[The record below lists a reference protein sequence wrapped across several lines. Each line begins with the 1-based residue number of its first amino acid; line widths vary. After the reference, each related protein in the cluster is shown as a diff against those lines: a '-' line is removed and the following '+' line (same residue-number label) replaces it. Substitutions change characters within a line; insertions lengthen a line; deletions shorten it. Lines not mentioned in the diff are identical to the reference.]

1 MKLPAFVLAALL
13 TLASLAP
20 AAPGPETPL
29 ETFFQSPTLSN
40 LAFSPNGKFLLC
52 VVPHERRQNLAV
64 IDLEKGT
71 KTLLTNFTDR
81 QVQAPVWANNN
92 RILFRVD
99 DDGRESLSLYAVNRD
114 GSDPSVLASGYHR
127 TGTTGQINERF
138 SSLLRRLGRDPQ
150 GILVLARLKFNDWN
164 DVARMDLKTGRMT
177 VVAPAPGNVLNYVLD
192 RDDQVRFAVVL
203 DLDQTQR
210 ILYRDRDDEPWAEL
224 AAHPMDDPGWV
235 PVAFDGDNRTVYVVS
250 DVGRKTKAVF
260 RYDTATRQLAPEP
273 VVAHDTY
280 DVTTSAGEGLR
291 VFYDESKRQVA
302 GFAFEAERP
311 VFHWLNTEMA
321 EIHARLNAA
330 LPDTVH
336 VPVQFAEDGSR
347 ILIYSYSDR
356 DAGVYYLYDRRRQR
370 VEELAVVKPD
380 IDPIR
385 MATMQPVSFTARDGL
400 NLHGYLTLPPSRPAR
415 NLPLVI
421 HPHGGPYGIR
431 DTWTY
436 NPEVQYYASR
446 GFAVLQVNFRGSGGY
461 GRAFEAAG
469 WKRWGL
475 EMQDD
480 LTDAVQWAIGQGIAD
495 PSRVVISGASYGGY
509 AAMAGLVFTPELYR
523 AGINYVG
530 VVNIANL
537 IPAAVPPSR
546 IYWMRTRLGDLAN
559 SEDRKR
565 IRATSP
571 VHFADRIRAPV
582 LMAYGK
588 NDPRV
593 PIDQA
598 ADMERALKRAG
609 VPHELIVE
617 EEEGHGFRNEEKRIA
632 FFRRVDTFLRQH
644 VLAGS
649 GGESP

>member
-1 MKLPAFVLAALL
+1 MKSPLLALASALALAAL
-13 TLASLAP
+13 AP
-20 AAPGPETPL
+20 ASPGPESPV
-29 ETFFQSPTLSN
+29 ETFFQAPTISN
-40 LAFSPNGKFLLC
+40 LAFSPNGKFILC
-52 VVPHERRQNLAV
+52 VVPHQQRQNLAV
-64 IDLEKGT
+64 IDLERGT
-71 KTLLTNFTDR
+71 KTLLTNFTDK
-81 QVQAPVWANNN
+81 QVQSPLWANDN

-99 DDGRESLSLYAVNRD
+99 DEGRESLSLYAVNRD
-114 GSDPSVLASGYHR
+114 GGDPGVLASGYHR
-127 TGTTGQINERF
+127 MGTNGQVNERF
-138 SSLLRRLGRDPQ
+138 SSLLRRLRQDPQ
-150 GILVLARLKFNDWN
+150 HFLVLARLKFIDWN

-177 VVAPAPGNVLNYVLD
+177 VVAAAPGNVVSYVLD
-192 RDDQVRFAVVL
+192 RADQVRFAVVL
-203 DLDQTQR
+203 ELDQTLR
-210 ILYRDRDDEPWAEL
+210 ILYRDRASDPWVEL
-224 AAHPMDDPGWV
+224 AAHHQDEPGWF
-235 PVAFDGDNRTVYVVS
+235 PVAFDGDNRTVFVVS
-250 DVGRKTKAVF
+250 DLGRKTKAVF
-260 RYDTATRQLAPEP
+260 RYDTSTRRLAPEP
-273 VVAHDTY
+273 VVAHDTF
-280 DVTTSAGEGLR
+280 DVAAADGDGLR
-291 VFYDESKRQVA
+291 VFYDELKRQVV

-311 VFHWLNTEMA
+311 VFHWLDADMA
-321 EIHARLNAA
+321 KVHARLNTA

-347 ILIYSYSDR
+347 IIIYSYSDR
-356 DAGVYYLYDRRRQR
+356 DPGVYYLYDRRRQR
-370 VEELAVVKPD
+370 VEELAIVKPD
-380 IDPIR
+380 IDPAR
-385 MATMQPVSFTARDGL
+385 MAAMQPIRFAARDGL
-400 NLHGYLTLPPSRPAR
+400 PLHGYLTLPPGQPGR

-431 DTWTY
+431 DTWSF

-475 EMQDD
+475 EMQND
-480 LTDAVQWAIGQGIAD
+480 LTDAVKWAISQGIAD
-495 PSRVVISGASYGGY
+495 PQRVVISGASYGGY

-530 VVNIANL
+530 VVNIENL
-537 IPAAVPPSR
+537 IPSAVPPSR
-546 IYWMRTRLGDLAN
+546 TYWMRTRLGDLSD

-571 VHFADRIRAPV
+571 VHFADRIRAPL

-609 VPHELIVE
+609 VPYELIVE

-632 FFRRVDTFLRQH
+632 FFKRMDAFLKAH
-644 VLAGS
+644 VLN
-649 GGESP
+649 